1 MKSKGKKICIVAS
14 SLGKGGAE
22 RSSALLSIMLSN
34 LGYDIYIVTVLDS
47 VEYTYE
53 GQLFNLGTLKK
64 QSDSFLGR
72 INRLKKFKNFLKA
85 NQIDVVI
92 DNRSRVQTYREIIV
106 TKFIYTIPTIYVIHN
121 FNTEKAF
128 TKYNWVNK
136 WLYSNEY
143 MTAVSEAATEKFRNL
158 YALNQIRTIY
168 NGFNF
173 ETIRTL
179 AASSIEKDS
188 PQNYILFYGRID
200 DHHKNLKLLIEAYS
214 LSDLST
220 HNYKLL
226 ILGNG
231 TDLDLIKAYAK
242 ALKVEHSVIFKGHVS
257 NPYPYVKNAKF
268 TVLTSRFEGFPM
280 VIPESLSLG
289 IPVISVDCQ
298 SGPNEVIINNHN
310 GILVENYKP
319 QKLADAFN
327 HLVLN
332 EELYNKCS
340 RNAVESVAKFS
351 TETISGSWEI
361 LLKELIK

>member
-53 GQLFNLGTLKK
+53 GQLFNLGALKK
-64 QSDSFLGR
+64 QSDGFLGR
-72 INRLKKFKNFLKA
+72 INRLKKFKNFLRA
-85 NQIDVVI
+85 NEIDVVI

-128 TKYNWVNK
+128 TKYKWVNK
-136 WLYSNEY
+136 WLYRNEY
-143 MTAVSEAATEKFRNL
+143 MTAVSEAATQKFKNL
-158 YALNQIRTIY
+158 YVLNHIRTIY
-168 NGFNF
+168 NGFDF

-179 AASSIEKDS
+179 ATATIEKDI
-188 PQNYILFYGRID
+188 PENYMLFYGRID
-200 DHHKNLKLLIEAYS
+200 NYHKNLKLLIEAYS

-231 TDLDLIKAYAK
+231 PDLDLIKAYAK
-242 ALKVEHSVIFKGHVS
+242 TLKVEHSVIFKGHVS

-280 VIPESLSLG
+280 VVPESLSLG

-319 QKLADAFN
+319 QKLANAFN
-327 HLVLN
+327 RLVLN
-332 EELYNKCS
+332 DELYITCS
-340 RNAVESVAKFS
+340 KNAVESVKQFS
-351 TETISGSWEI
+351 IESISNSWDK
-361 LLKELIK
+361 LLNDII